1 MSRGLGWTLGG
12 IFAGFGVLF
21 FTIWSSEDS
30 ASMAAIMF
38 AVSSVMFATTEA
50 RKAPCPD
57 KAGDRDAGHGS
68 GGLGIRD

>member
-21 FTIWSSEDS
+21 FTVWRSEDS
-30 ASMAAIMF
+30 MSMVAIMF

-50 RKAPCPD
+50 TQKRKAPCPD
-57 KAGDRDAGHGS
+57 QAGDQASAD
-68 GGLGIRD
+68 

>member
-21 FTIWSSEDS
+21 FTIWQSEDS
-30 ASMAAIMF
+30 MSMVAIMF

-50 RKAPCPD
+50 TRGRKTPCPA
-57 KAGDRDAGHGS
+57 KAGDQPSAD
-68 GGLGIRD
+68 